1 MKNIKVYSKQN
12 QLLSDKNLYEDSNV
26 FINHIVS
33 SNYFGKP
40 KRWIRAK
47 YNITSTVEGEEP
59 IIKTIYPDGEYDEAD
74 VLETEEREIWTQTDP
89 NEETDTAVM
98 DKETWVKLK
107 AEYYFDIEDYNP
119 VPQSV
124 SPMQIRLALNEL
136 GLRQTIENAV
146 DSGSQDLK
154 DMWKFASEF
163 KRDYPLIE
171 ELSVS
176 LGFTKEQVD
185 NIFRFASTK

>member
-1 MKNIKVYSKQN
+1 MKNIKIYNKQN
-12 QLLSDKNLYEDSNV
+12 ELVSDQNLYEDSEV
-26 FINHIVS
+26 FVNHIVS

-40 KRWIRAK
+40 ERWVRAK
-47 YNITSTVEGEEP
+47 YNITSTVEGEA
-59 IIKTIYPDGEYDEAD
+59 IVKTIYPDGEYDDAD
-74 VLETEEREIWTQTDP
+74 VLETEEREAWNQADP
-89 NEETDTAVM
+89 NEETDSAVM

-107 AEYYFDIEDYNP
+107 AEYTIEIEDYNP

-136 GLRQTIENAV
+136 GLRTTIENAV

-154 DMWKFASEF
+154 DMWEFASEF
-163 KRDYPLIE
+163 KRDYPIIE

-176 LGFTKEQVD
+176 LGFTEEQVN
-185 NIFRFASTK
+185 NIFRLASTK

>member
-1 MKNIKVYSKQN
+1 VKYLKIRNIKTNQSYDCIMEDDKVEAYLSRKEPLGHFGRTERWVRSK
-12 QLLSDKNLYEDSNV
+12 YEAYIDDSIDLPPV
-26 FINHIVS
+26 I
-33 SNYFGKP
+33 
-40 KRWIRAK
+40 
-47 YNITSTVEGEEP
+47 E
-59 IIKTIYPDGEYDEAD
+59 TIYPEEEYSDED
-74 VLETEEREIWTQTDP
+74 VIDTKVELNILEEEVIY
-89 NEETDTAVM
+89 VL
-98 DKETWVKLK
+98 LK
-107 AEYYFDIEDYNP
+107 ADYTIEISDYKE

-136 GLRQTIENAV
+136 GLRQTIEDAV

-154 DMWKFASEF
+154 DMWEFASEF